1 MKQLTCEMCG
11 GTNLIKQDG
20 VFVCQNCGTKY
31 SIEEAKKMMIEGTV
45 DVQGTVK
52 VDVSDK
58 VKNLYIMARRAKD
71 DNNAELASKYYE
83 MITLENPHD
92 WESLFYFNYFNADYT
107 NLKNMP
113 DLVIRL
119 ANSLDSVFDLID
131 KSDKTIDEKWNIAK
145 EIITKIDTLC
155 KFWIYRAKTHYEKFS
170 HVEGAFL
177 TVAGQTSA
185 IAKLQKNMADLL
197 EKYFAENSTQIV
209 ASYLK
214 SYVDNYLLLD
224 TLDKADVN
232 IILECYSNK
241 LIKAEE
247 KIKAL
252 DPSYVPLINTNTQ
265 RNSAS
270 EQDSNNPVKTKDKW
284 SKKKAGIICLFLM
297 AVIVVIVIA
306 FNKSTGNKNTIVGT
320 WQGVVNPSVQ
330 VVCTDDGKYIAKD
343 QTDNVIGTYSISG
356 NKITINSDF
365 DGLKIRDTYIFS
377 IEGDK
382 LTIGSL
388 TYKRVK

>member
-11 GTNLIKQDG
+11 GTDLIKQNG
-20 VFVCQNCGTKY
+20 VFVCQNCGCKY

-71 DNNAELASKYYE
+71 DDNAELASKYYE
-83 MITLENPHD
+83 MITFENPHD
-92 WESLFYFNYFNADYT
+92 WESLFYFNYFKAEQT
-107 NLKNMP
+107 KLRNMANS
-113 DLVIRL
+113 VICL

-155 KFWIYRAKTHYEKFS
+155 ESYIYWAKSHYREYS
-170 HVEGAFL
+170 QL
-177 TVAGQTSA
+177 DNTVVTLAGQTTA
-185 IAKLQKNMADLL
+185 IAELQKNMADLL

-209 ASYLK
+209 VSYLK

-224 TLDKADVN
+224 TLDKVYVN
-232 IILECYSNK
+232 EILKHHSNK

-252 DPSYVPLINTNTQ
+252 DPSYVPLINANTQ
-265 RNSAS
+265 SVSATNQNANTQSGSATNQNSNSSMEVNSLTGEDFYCPLIGYILWALL
-270 EQDSNNPVKTKDKW
+270 
-284 SKKKAGIICLFLM
+284 AGIIFF
-297 AVIVVIVIA
+297 VVVIPRIDSVPFLA
-306 FNKSTGNKNTIVGT
+306 FLLLIIFLCPCVLLIRLIIKKIKSK
-320 WQGVVNPSVQ
+320 
-330 VVCTDDGKYIAKD
+330 K
-343 QTDNVIGTYSISG
+343 
-356 NKITINSDF
+356 
-365 DGLKIRDTYIFS
+365 
-377 IEGDK
+377 
-382 LTIGSL
+382 
-388 TYKRVK
+388 